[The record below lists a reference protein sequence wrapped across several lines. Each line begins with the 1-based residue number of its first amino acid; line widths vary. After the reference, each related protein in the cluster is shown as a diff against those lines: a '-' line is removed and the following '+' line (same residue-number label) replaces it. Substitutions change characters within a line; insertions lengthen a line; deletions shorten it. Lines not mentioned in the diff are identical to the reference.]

1 MCVTGIQKKGEG
13 KRAGKIFED
22 RMVKYPE
29 KYYESIKHFSIL
41 LKKMSVID
49 LRISANS
56 QQGEHTHRD
65 TRTTKHVVVKPLNTN
80 AKEKTLRRKQ
90 RGEKQVYCS
99 RNWHSSTYHLLPLPL
114 FTPSTQ
120 NRFLVSSFFYLISPV
135 MRPFST
141 LFVWNALSS
150 KMMPR
155 TLVMAVTT
163 RTVSTATA
171 AVAAA
176 VVMTMTS
183 GVAVVMAMTSGVAVV
198 MASMMTGAD
207 GYGGNDAGDGHD
219 LGGGGGVDNGDA
231 GGAADDDSDDAD
243 DDRMKVIVY

>member
-183 GVAVVMAMTSGVAVV
+183 GVAVVMA
-198 MASMMTGAD
+198 SMMTGAD

>member
-155 TLVMAVTT
+155 PLVMAVTT
-163 RTVSTATA
+163 RTVSTGTA

-176 VVMTMTS
+176 VVMAMTS
-183 GVAVVMAMTSGVAVV
+183 GVVMAMTSGVVMAMTSGVAVV
-198 MASMMTGAD
+198 LIMVTLAVLLTMTATMLMMTG
-207 GYGGNDAGDGHD
+207 
-219 LGGGGGVDNGDA
+219 
-231 GGAADDDSDDAD
+231 
-243 DDRMKVIVY
+243 

>member
-120 NRFLVSSFFYLISPV
+120 NRFLVSS
-135 MRPFST
+135 
-141 LFVWNALSS
+141 
-150 KMMPR
+150 
-155 TLVMAVTT
+155 
-163 RTVSTATA
+163 
-171 AVAAA
+171 
-176 VVMTMTS
+176 
-183 GVAVVMAMTSGVAVV
+183 
-198 MASMMTGAD
+198 
-207 GYGGNDAGDGHD
+207 
-219 LGGGGGVDNGDA
+219 
-231 GGAADDDSDDAD
+231 
-243 DDRMKVIVY
+243 